1 MKILSILNPKL
12 LDFRKQYD
20 MIVLK
25 WRKIITNYFEN
36 I

>member
-1 MKILSILNPKL
+1 MKILNPKL
-12 LDFRKQYD
+12 LDFRKEYE

-25 WRKIITNYFEN
+25 WRKIISNYFEN